1 MSSGRAYQFLSEWAL
16 PLAAVAAALGVLAFG
31 AENARRVPPDVLPPV
46 PVQTVPYPA
55 VAAEPERPEGPDVVP
70 ATHPEALELDRA
82 EAGVA
87 RYIERSYRVS
97 GAQAKLVTQWAVEIG
112 RIKDIDP
119 LLILAVVAV
128 ESSFNPK
135 ARSGAGAEGLMQV
148 MTGVHLD
155 KFRAFGGAGA
165 ALEAYPNMVVGSEI
179 LRGLIERT
187 GSVSKALKWYS
198 GAANHASDYGYG
210 KKVLQERSRLV
221 EAASGHPDRAV
232 ALLQKKRYGA
242 TYASSV
248 KERKLSYEA
257 WTNVREGRGLRVVT
271 PSERRAEEP
280 SV

>member
-1 MSSGRAYQFLSEWAL
+1 MSSGRAYQLLIEWAL
-16 PLAAVAAALGVLAFG
+16 PLAAVAATMGVLAFG

-55 VAAEPERPEGPDVVP
+55 VTQVETAPEGPDVVA
-70 ATHPEALELDRA
+70 ATHPEALRLDRA

-97 GAQAKLVTQWAVEIG
+97 SDHAKLVTQWAVEIG
-112 RIKDIDP
+112 EVKDLDP

-128 ESSFNPK
+128 ESSFNPH

-148 MTGVHLD
+148 MTEVHLD

-198 GAANHASDYGYG
+198 GAASDYGYG
-210 KKVLQERSRLV
+210 KKVLLERSRLV
-221 EAASGHPDRAV
+221 EAASGHPDKAV
-232 ALLQKKRYGA
+232 ALLKSKRQGA

-271 PSERRAEEP
+271 PSERRVEEP